1 MIAQRDD
8 AEKRILKL
16 TSENDELKDLVEEL
30 RDRLSNYKV
39 QSQAKEV
46 STVLMNDKIH
56 CLLWNYVKYAHEFD

>member
-8 AEKRILKL
+8 AEKRAIKL

-46 STVLMNDKIH
+46 STVFS
-56 CLLWNYVKYAHEFD
+56 E